1 MMLRLAALGLLVGG
15 SAALPQLRRLQQNA
29 QQAFRLQTNG
39 ASVDGS
45 IDHPAGSNWFVFH
58 GQGGAS
64 YEFETATGT
73 LDDTVMDLLDTDAST
88 LLDEND
94 DDSRD
99 PNSYASFLEWTCP
112 GDGDYY
118 IMVKGYGR
126 STGTYTL
133 SVTQVGGGMGG
144 VGGGDPCNGGQI
156 IDHPEGEIS
165 FMPDGNYGDNA
176 YCVWS
181 IQCADAS
188 RPPMLSFTQFDT
200 EADYDFVTLHDGM
213 GVTDSTIG
221 PAGGMSGSL
230 ADLPNRVFNGASRR
244 QQCAARCCRA
254 VSVALTHRLFVLSP
268 QQRNDH
274 RVCHGRQRHGR
285 RLRSDVP
292 LRSSASPAAAATAA
306 AAAAA
311 APAATTERRPCAAQ
325 QP

>member
-1 MMLRLAALGLLVGG
+1 MMLRMAALGLLVGG

-29 QQAFRLQTNG
+29 QQAFRLETNG

-45 IDHPAGSNWFVFH
+45 IDHAADSNWFVFH
-58 GQGGAS
+58 GLGGAS

-165 FMPDGNYGDNA
+165 FMPDGDYGDNA
-176 YCVWS
+176 YCIWS

-188 RPPMLSFTQFDT
+188 TPPMLSFTQFDT

-213 GVTDSTIG
+213 GVTDSAIG

-230 ADLPNRVFNGASRR
+230 ADLPNRVFNGATRP
-244 QQCAARCCRA
+244 QQCSARCFC
-254 VSVALTHRLFVLSP
+254 V
-268 QQRNDH
+268 
-274 RVCHGRQRHGR
+274 
-285 RLRSDVP
+285 
-292 LRSSASPAAAATAA
+292 
-306 AAAAA
+306 
-311 APAATTERRPCAAQ
+311 
-325 QP
+325 